1 MRTKCPKQ
9 PGHFPGKEDHRYTPC
24 LEIKPHLKNVWQSP
38 KNPLAHP
45 KCIIKEYLYLEK
57 TLMDFKGYIFTL

>member
-9 PGHFPGKEDHRYTPC
+9 
-24 LEIKPHLKNVWQSP
+24 LEHLAREKIHQYAPRFKIKPHSKDAWQSP

-45 KCIIKEYLYLEK
+45 KCVNH
-57 TLMDFKGYIFTL
+57 M